1 LYQRC
6 STILVFTTIKW
17 ETEVKEE
24 NKGEFLGLGL
34 LFLDSRFRFLDGTAN
49 FMNICNLSLRTLPKG
64 LALKCV
70 KSICCLAWFGDQ
82 IICSST
88 LPLLIVKFIW
98 RLPAYSFQ
106 ELCICRVYVIIFG
119 DQ

>member
-1 LYQRC
+1 M
-6 STILVFTTIKW
+6 ILVFTTIKW

-34 LFLDSRFRFLDGTAN
+34 LFLDSRFRFLDGKAN

-70 KSICCLAWFGDQ
+70 KSI
-82 IICSST
+82 ST

-106 ELCICRVYVIIFG
+106 ELCICDVYVIIFG